1 MRNNVGKRVLAYLCV
16 LSLCLAYLPAFS
28 NTVTANAADAE
39 NAAASASADVTVT
52 MVDKGEIAVGKDK
65 NKTLMAEVP
74 VHAVDLNADGKID
87 IDETFKAMHET
98 YCPGGF
104 ESSVGQYGLSVD
116 KLWGVKTYNCGY
128 YVNDQY
134 ANGLTDVVKAGDSIK
149 AFLYKGSY
157 EEGTLDTYSYFS
169 TNKCNA
175 AVGKEVTLSLKAYEF
190 DENYNPVEKAYAGAT
205 LGTVSADGTFTAFS
219 NAVTDKDGKAAI
231 SFDKDG
237 TYVVSAKAPEGAS
250 ALVSPV
256 CIVTIASAD
265 VTVTMVDKGNIA
277 VGKDKNKTLM
287 AEVPVHAVDLNA
299 DGKIDVDETFKAM
312 HETYYPGG
320 YESGIQ
326 PGYVGVSVQKLWG
339 DTSGNFGYYVNDKS
353 SWSASDEVKSGDSIK
368 ALLYKGTYPALDIYS
383 YFSTNKCNAA
393 VGKEVTLSLK
403 AYEFD
408 ENYNPVEKAYAGATL
423 GTVSADGTFTAFS
436 NAVTDKDGKAAISFD
451 KAGTYVVSAKA
462 PEGESVLVSPVCIV
476 TVTPAQVIPESTPN
490 QKPGKDTD
498 KTTEEA
504 PAITITLTI
513 KKDTETATTE
523 AKTTE
528 AAQPSSAQKTVK
540 KTTAKVASVTS
551 AKKKQAAVQLKKVKK
566 ATGYQVQLS
575 TSKKFTKK
583 TTVTVNTKKVK
594 YTFKKL
600 KSGKTYYVRSRAY
613 RKENKT
619 TVYGKYS
626 RIAKIVV
633 K

>member
-39 NAAASASADVTVT
+39 NAAASADVTVT

-104 ESSVGQYGLSVD
+104 GSSVGQYGL
-116 KLWGVKTYNCGY
+116 
-128 YVNDQY
+128 
-134 ANGLTDVVKAGDSIK
+134 
-149 AFLYKGSY
+149 
-157 EEGTLDTYSYFS
+157 
-169 TNKCNA
+169 
-175 AVGKEVTLSLKAYEF
+175 
-190 DENYNPVEKAYAGAT
+190 GA
-205 LGTVSADGTFTAFS
+205 D
-219 NAVTDKDGKAAI
+219 
-231 SFDKDG
+231 
-237 TYVVSAKAPEGAS
+237 
-250 ALVSPV
+250 
-256 CIVTIASAD
+256 
-265 VTVTMVDKGNIA
+265 
-277 VGKDKNKTLM
+277 
-287 AEVPVHAVDLNA
+287 
-299 DGKIDVDETFKAM
+299 
-312 HETYYPGG
+312 
-320 YESGIQ
+320 
-326 PGYVGVSVQKLWG
+326 KLWG
-339 DTSGNFGYYVNDKS
+339 DTSGNFGYYVNNQYS
-353 SWSASDEVKSGDSIK
+353 NGLTDEVKAGDSVKEYIYKNGIK
-368 ALLYKGTYPALDIYS
+368 RSDQYS
-383 YFSTNKCNAA
+383 WFDVNKCNAA

-476 TVTPAQVIPESTPN
+476 TVTPAPVTPEPTPD

-523 AKTTE
+523 AKATE
-528 AAQPSSAQKTVK
+528 AARPSSAQKTVK

>member
-28 NTVTANAADAE
+28 STVTANAADAE
-39 NAAASASADVTVT
+39 NAVASADVTVT
-52 MVDKGEIAVGKDK
+52 MVDKGEIAVGKDE

-74 VHAVDLNADGKID
+74 VHAVDLNKDGKID

-104 ESSVGQYGLSVD
+104 ESSVGQYGLSVN
-116 KLWGVKTYNCGY
+116 KLWGDTSGSFGY
-128 YVNDQY
+128 YVNNNSAWSLADEVKTGDSVKGFIYKDGTTWSDQY
-134 ANGLTDVVKAGDSIK
+134 SWFDV
-149 AFLYKGSY
+149 
-157 EEGTLDTYSYFS
+157 
-169 TNKCNA
+169 NKCNA
-175 AVGKEVTLSLKAYEF
+175 AVGKKVTLALNAYGSGA
-190 DENYNPVEKAYAGAT
+190 DWNKVNPYAGAT

-277 VGKDKNKTLM
+277 VGNDKNKTLM

-299 DGKIDVDETFKAM
+299 DGKIDIDETFKAM
-312 HETYYPGG
+312 HETYCPGG
-320 YESGIQ
+320 FETGSGTYGAYITKIWGVETSNC
-326 PGYVGVSVQKLWG
+326 GY
-339 DTSGNFGYYVNDKS
+339 FVNDE
-353 SWSASDEVKSGDSIK
+353 SAGGLTQEVKTGDFITACVYNNEYDYDLSVSD
-368 ALLYKGTYPALDIYS
+368 YYTW
-383 YFSTNKCNAA
+383 FNVNKCD
-393 VGKEVTLSLK
+393 VQSGKSITLNLK
-403 AYEFD
+403 KYDGYD
-408 ENYNPVEKAYAGATL
+408 ENWNTIVKPYEGAVL
-423 GTVSADGTFTAFS
+423 GTVAADGTFTAFS
-436 NAVTDKDGKAAISFD
+436 NVVTDANGNATISFD

-462 PEGESVLVSPVCIV
+462 PEGARTIVSPVCIV
-476 TVTPAQVIPESTPN
+476 TVTPAQVTPEPTPD

-528 AAQPSSAQKTVK
+528 AVQPSSAQKTVK

-575 TSKKFTKK
+575 TSKKFAKK
-583 TTVTVNTKKVK
+583 TTVTINTKKVK

-626 RIAKIVV
+626 RIAKVVV

>member
-39 NAAASASADVTVT
+39 NAAASADVTVT
-52 MVDKGEIAVGKDK
+52 MVEKGEIAVGKDK
-65 NKTLMAEVP
+65 NETLMAEVP

-87 IDETFKAMHET
+87 INETFKAMHET

-116 KLWGVKTYNCGY
+116 KLWGDTSGNFGY
-128 YVNDQY
+128 YVNNNSAWSLADKVKTGDSVKGFIYKDGIKWSDQY
-134 ANGLTDVVKAGDSIK
+134 SWFDV
-149 AFLYKGSY
+149 
-157 EEGTLDTYSYFS
+157 
-169 TNKCNA
+169 NKCNA

-190 DENYNPVEKAYAGAT
+190 DKNYNPVEKAYAGAT

-287 AEVPVHAVDLNA
+287 AEVPVHAVDLDG
-299 DGKIDVDETFKAM
+299 DGKVSLDETLVAV
-312 HETYYPGG
+312 HEKYCPDG
-320 YESGIQ
+320 YTVSSGWVTKIW
-326 PGYVGVSVQKLWG
+326 GVSGAGAGFYRNNKSTGVVTDEIVENQ
-339 DTSGNFGYYVNDKS
+339 DQITAFIYVDSVAYSDRYGYFDQSTVTTTVNKD
-353 SWSASDEVKSGDSIK
+353 
-368 ALLYKGTYPALDIYS
+368 
-383 YFSTNKCNAA
+383 
-393 VGKEVTLSLK
+393 VTLSLSGTG
-403 AYEFD
+403 YND
-408 ENYNPVEKAYAGATL
+408 EWQTVTEPYAGATL
-423 GTVSADGTFTAFS
+423 GTVAADGTFTAIP
-436 NAVTDKDGKAAISFD
+436 NAVTDENGKVTFSFD
-451 KAGTYVVSAKA
+451 KAGIYLVSAQTAKDGK
-462 PEGESVLVSPVCIV
+462 PLVSPVCIV

-551 AKKKQAAVQLKKVKK
+551 AKKKQAAVLLKKVKK

>member
-28 NTVTANAADAE
+28 NTVTANAADTE
-39 NAAASASADVTVT
+39 NAVASADVTVT
-52 MVDKGEIAVGKDK
+52 MVDKGEIAVGKDE

-87 IDETFKAMHET
+87 LDETFKAMHET

-116 KLWGVKTYNCGY
+116 KLWGDTSGSFGY
-128 YVNDQY
+128 YVNNNSAWSLADEVKTGDSVKGFIYKDGIKWSDQY
-134 ANGLTDVVKAGDSIK
+134 SWFDV
-149 AFLYKGSY
+149 
-157 EEGTLDTYSYFS
+157 
-169 TNKCNA
+169 NKCNA

-265 VTVTMVDKGNIA
+265 VTVTMVDKGEIA

-299 DGKIDVDETFKAM
+299 DGKIDIDETFKAM
-312 HETYYPGG
+312 HETYCPGG
-320 YESGIQ
+320 FETGSGTYGAYITKIWGVETSNC
-326 PGYVGVSVQKLWG
+326 GY
-339 DTSGNFGYYVNDKS
+339 FVNDE
-353 SWSASDEVKSGDSIK
+353 SAGGLTQEVKTGDFITACVYNNEYDYDLSVSD
-368 ALLYKGTYPALDIYS
+368 YYTW
-383 YFSTNKCNAA
+383 FNVNKCD
-393 VGKEVTLSLK
+393 VQSGKSITLNLK
-403 AYEFD
+403 KYDGYD
-408 ENYNPVEKAYAGATL
+408 ENWNTIVKPYEGAVL
-423 GTVSADGTFTAFS
+423 GTVAADGTFTAFS
-436 NAVTDKDGKAAISFD
+436 NVVTDANGNATISFD

-462 PEGESVLVSPVCIV
+462 PEGARTIVSPVCIV

>member
-39 NAAASASADVTVT
+39 NAAASADVTVT
-52 MVDKGEIAVGKDK
+52 MVDKGEIAVGKDE

-116 KLWGVKTYNCGY
+116 KLWGDTSGSFGY
-128 YVNDQY
+128 YVNNNSAWSLADEVKTGDSVKGFIYKDGIKWSDQY
-134 ANGLTDVVKAGDSIK
+134 SWFDV
-149 AFLYKGSY
+149 
-157 EEGTLDTYSYFS
+157 
-169 TNKCNA
+169 NKCNA

-237 TYVVSAKAPEGAS
+237 TYVVSAKAQEGAS

-277 VGKDKNKTLM
+277 VGKDENKTLM

-299 DGKIDVDETFKAM
+299 DGKIDIDETFKAM
-312 HETYYPGG
+312 HETYCPGG
-320 YESGIQ
+320 FETGSGTYGAYITKIWGVETSNC
-326 PGYVGVSVQKLWG
+326 GY
-339 DTSGNFGYYVNDKS
+339 FVNDE
-353 SWSASDEVKSGDSIK
+353 SAGGLTQEVKTGDFITACVYDNEYDYDLSVSD
-368 ALLYKGTYPALDIYS
+368 YYTW
-383 YFSTNKCNAA
+383 FNVNKCD
-393 VGKEVTLSLK
+393 VQSGKSITLNLK
-403 AYEFD
+403 KYDGYD
-408 ENYNPVEKAYAGATL
+408 ENWNTIVKPYEGAVL
-423 GTVSADGTFTAFS
+423 GTVAADGTFTAFS
-436 NAVTDKDGKAAISFD
+436 NVVTDANGNATISFD

-462 PEGESVLVSPVCIV
+462 PEGARTIVSPVCIV
-476 TVTPAQVIPESTPN
+476 TVTPAPVIPESTPN

>member
-1 MRNNVGKRVLAYLCV
+1 MRNKVGKRVLAYLCM

-28 NTVTANAADAE
+28 STVTANAADAE
-39 NAAASASADVTVT
+39 NAVASVDVTVT
-52 MVDKGEIAVGKDK
+52 MVDKGNIAVGKDK

-74 VHAVDLNADGKID
+74 VHAVDLNKDGKID

-104 ESSVGQYGLSVD
+104 ESSVGQYGLSVN
-116 KLWGVKTYNCGY
+116 KLWGDTSGSFGY
-128 YVNDQY
+128 YVNNNSAWSLADEVKTGDSVKGFIYKDGTTWSDQY
-134 ANGLTDVVKAGDSIK
+134 SWFDV
-149 AFLYKGSY
+149 
-157 EEGTLDTYSYFS
+157 
-169 TNKCNA
+169 NKCNA
-175 AVGKEVTLSLKAYEF
+175 AVGKKVTLALNAYGSGA
-190 DENYNPVEKAYAGAT
+190 DWNKVNPYAGAT

-299 DGKIDVDETFKAM
+299 DGKIDIDETFKAM
-312 HETYYPGG
+312 HETYCPGG
-320 YESGIQ
+320 FETGSGTYGAYITKIWGVETSNC
-326 PGYVGVSVQKLWG
+326 GY
-339 DTSGNFGYYVNDKS
+339 FVNDE
-353 SWSASDEVKSGDSIK
+353 SAGGLTQEVKTGDFITACVYNNEYDYDLSVSD
-368 ALLYKGTYPALDIYS
+368 YYTW
-383 YFSTNKCNAA
+383 FNVNKCD
-393 VGKEVTLSLK
+393 VQSGKSITLNLK
-403 AYEFD
+403 KYDGYD
-408 ENYNPVEKAYAGATL
+408 ENWNTIVKPYEGAVL
-423 GTVSADGTFTAFS
+423 GTVAADGTFTAFS
-436 NAVTDKDGKAAISFD
+436 NVVTDANGNATISFD

-462 PEGESVLVSPVCIV
+462 PEGARTIVSPVCIV
-476 TVTPAQVIPESTPN
+476 TVTPAHVIPESTPN

-523 AKTTE
+523 AKATE
-528 AAQPSSAQKTVK
+528 AARPSSAQKTVK

>member
-16 LSLCLAYLPAFS
+16 LSLCLAYLPALS

-39 NAAASASADVTVT
+39 KAAASADVTVT
-52 MVDKGEIAVGKDK
+52 MVDKGEIAVGKDE

-74 VHAVDLNADGKID
+74 VHAVDLNTDGKID
-87 IDETFKAMHET
+87 INETFKAMHET

-116 KLWGVKTYNCGY
+116 KLWGDTSGSFGY
-128 YVNDQY
+128 YVNNNSAWSLADEVKTGDSVKGFIYKDGIKWSDQY
-134 ANGLTDVVKAGDSIK
+134 SWFDV
-149 AFLYKGSY
+149 
-157 EEGTLDTYSYFS
+157 
-169 TNKCNA
+169 NKCNA

-219 NAVTDKDGKAAI
+219 NAVTDKDGKATI

-265 VTVTMVDKGNIA
+265 VTVTMVDKGEIA
-277 VGKDKNKTLM
+277 VGKDENKTLM
-287 AEVPVHAVDLNA
+287 AEVPVHAVDLDG
-299 DGKIDVDETFKAM
+299 DGKVSLDETLVAV
-312 HETYYPGG
+312 HEKYCPDG
-320 YESGIQ
+320 YAVSSGWVTKIW
-326 PGYVGVSVQKLWG
+326 GVSGANTGFFRNNKLTTG
-339 DTSGNFGYYVNDKS
+339 VTDEIVENQDQITAFIYVDSVKFSDRYGYFDQSTVTATVNKD
-353 SWSASDEVKSGDSIK
+353 
-368 ALLYKGTYPALDIYS
+368 
-383 YFSTNKCNAA
+383 
-393 VGKEVTLSLK
+393 VTLSLSGTG
-403 AYEFD
+403 YND
-408 ENYNPVEKAYAGATL
+408 EWQTVTEPYAGATL
-423 GTVSADGTFTAFS
+423 GTVAADGTFTAIP
-436 NAVTDKDGKAAISFD
+436 NALTDENGKVTFSFD
-451 KAGTYVVSAKA
+451 KAGIYLVSARAAKDGK
-462 PEGESVLVSPVCIV
+462 PLVSPVCIV
-476 TVTPAQVIPESTPN
+476 TVTPAHVIPESTPN
-490 QKPGKDTD
+490 QKPGKDTE

>member
-39 NAAASASADVTVT
+39 NAVAIADVTVT
-52 MVDKGEIAVGKDK
+52 MVDKGEIAVGKDE

-74 VHAVDLNADGKID
+74 VHAVDLNDDGKID

-104 ESSVGQYGLSVD
+104 ESSVGQYGLSVN
-116 KLWGVKTYNCGY
+116 KLWGDTSGSFGY
-128 YVNDQY
+128 YVNNNSAWSLADEVKTGDSVKGFIYKDGTTWSDQY
-134 ANGLTDVVKAGDSIK
+134 SWFDV
-149 AFLYKGSY
+149 
-157 EEGTLDTYSYFS
+157 
-169 TNKCNA
+169 NKCNA
-175 AVGKEVTLSLKAYEF
+175 AVGKDVTLSLKTYEF
-190 DENYNPVEKAYAGAT
+190 DENWNTIVKPYEGAV
-205 LGTVSADGTFTAFS
+205 LGTVAADGTFTAFS
-219 NAVTDKDGKAAI
+219 NVVTDAN
-231 SFDKDG
+231 
-237 TYVVSAKAPEGAS
+237 
-250 ALVSPV
+250 
-256 CIVTIASAD
+256 
-265 VTVTMVDKGNIA
+265 GN
-277 VGKDKNKTLM
+277 
-287 AEVPVHAVDLNA
+287 
-299 DGKIDVDETFKAM
+299 
-312 HETYYPGG
+312 
-320 YESGIQ
+320 
-326 PGYVGVSVQKLWG
+326 
-339 DTSGNFGYYVNDKS
+339 
-353 SWSASDEVKSGDSIK
+353 
-368 ALLYKGTYPALDIYS
+368 
-383 YFSTNKCNAA
+383 
-393 VGKEVTLSLK
+393 
-403 AYEFD
+403 
-408 ENYNPVEKAYAGATL
+408 AT
-423 GTVSADGTFTAFS
+423 
-436 NAVTDKDGKAAISFD
+436 ISFD

-462 PEGESVLVSPVCIV
+462 PEGARTIVSPVCIV
-476 TVTPAQVIPESTPN
+476 TVTPAQVTPEPTPD

-498 KTTEEA
+498 KTTEET

-528 AAQPSSAQKTVK
+528 AAQPSSAQETVK
-540 KTTAKVASVTS
+540 KSTAKIASVTS

-566 ATGYQVQLS
+566 ATGYQLQLS

-583 TTVTVNTKKVK
+583 TTVTVNTKKVN

>member
-28 NTVTANAADAE
+28 NTVTANAADAK
-39 NAAASASADVTVT
+39 NAAVSADVTVT

-74 VHAVDLNADGKID
+74 VHAVDLNTDGKID
-87 IDETFKAMHET
+87 INETFKAMHET

-116 KLWGVKTYNCGY
+116 KLWGDTSGSFGY
-128 YVNDQY
+128 YVNNNSAWSLADEVKTGDSVKGFIYKDGIKWSDQY
-134 ANGLTDVVKAGDSIK
+134 SWFDV
-149 AFLYKGSY
+149 
-157 EEGTLDTYSYFS
+157 
-169 TNKCNA
+169 NKCNA

-219 NAVTDKDGKAAI
+219 NAVTDKDGKATI

-265 VTVTMVDKGNIA
+265 VTVTMVDKGEIA
-277 VGKDKNKTLM
+277 VGKDENKTLM
-287 AEVPVHAVDLNA
+287 AEVPVHAVDLDG
-299 DGKIDVDETFKAM
+299 DGKVSLDETLVAV
-312 HETYYPGG
+312 HEKYCPDG
-320 YESGIQ
+320 YAVSSGWVTKIW
-326 PGYVGVSVQKLWG
+326 GVSGANTGFFRNNKLTTG
-339 DTSGNFGYYVNDKS
+339 VTDEIVENQDQITAFIYVDSVKFSDRYGYFDQSTVTATVNKD
-353 SWSASDEVKSGDSIK
+353 
-368 ALLYKGTYPALDIYS
+368 
-383 YFSTNKCNAA
+383 
-393 VGKEVTLSLK
+393 VTLSLSGTG
-403 AYEFD
+403 YND
-408 ENYNPVEKAYAGATL
+408 EWQTVTEPYAGATL
-423 GTVSADGTFTAFS
+423 GTVAADGTFTAIP
-436 NAVTDKDGKAAISFD
+436 NALTDENGKVTFSFD
-451 KAGTYVVSAKA
+451 KAGIYLVSARAAKDGK
-462 PEGESVLVSPVCIV
+462 PLVSPVCIV
-476 TVTPAQVIPESTPN
+476 TVTPAHVIPESTPN
-490 QKPGKDTD
+490 QKPGKDTE

>member
-28 NTVTANAADAE
+28 NAVTANAADTE
-39 NAAASASADVTVT
+39 NAVASADVTVTMVDKGEIAVGKDENKTLMAEVPVHAVDLNADGKIDIDETFKAMHETYCPGGFESSVGQYGLSVDKLWGDTSGSFGYYVNNNSAWSLADEVKTGDSVKGFIYKDGIKWSDQYSWFDVNKCNAAVGKEVTLSLKSYVFENYNPVEKAYVGATLGTVSADGTFTAFSNAVTDKDGKAAISFDKDGTYVVSAKAPEGASALVSPVCIVTIASADVTVT

-87 IDETFKAMHET
+87 INETFKAMHET

-104 ESSVGQYGLSVD
+104 ESSEGQYGLSVD

-175 AVGKEVTLSLKAYEF
+175 AVGKEVTLSLKSYVF
-190 DENYNPVEKAYAGAT
+190 ENYNPVEKAY
-205 LGTVSADGTFTAFS
+205 V
-219 NAVTDKDGKAAI
+219 
-231 SFDKDG
+231 
-237 TYVVSAKAPEGAS
+237 
-250 ALVSPV
+250 
-256 CIVTIASAD
+256 
-265 VTVTMVDKGNIA
+265 
-277 VGKDKNKTLM
+277 
-287 AEVPVHAVDLNA
+287 
-299 DGKIDVDETFKAM
+299 
-312 HETYYPGG
+312 
-320 YESGIQ
+320 
-326 PGYVGVSVQKLWG
+326 
-339 DTSGNFGYYVNDKS
+339 
-353 SWSASDEVKSGDSIK
+353 
-368 ALLYKGTYPALDIYS
+368 
-383 YFSTNKCNAA
+383 
-393 VGKEVTLSLK
+393 
-403 AYEFD
+403 
-408 ENYNPVEKAYAGATL
+408 GATL

-462 PEGESVLVSPVCIV
+462 PEGENVLVSPVCIV

-504 PAITITLTI
+504 TAITITLTI

-551 AKKKQAAVQLKKVKK
+551 AKKKQAAVLLKKVKK

>member
-39 NAAASASADVTVT
+39 NAAASADVTVT
-52 MVDKGEIAVGKDK
+52 MVDKGEIAVGKDE

-74 VHAVDLNADGKID
+74 VHAVDLDGDGKVSL
-87 IDETFKAMHET
+87 DETLVAVHEK
-98 YCPGGF
+98 YCPDGYEVSTTGW
-104 ESSVGQYGLSVD
+104 VT
-116 KLWGVKTYNCGY
+116 KIWGVSDAAAGFYRNNKSTVVATKEIVENQ
-128 YVNDQY
+128 DQITAFIY
-134 ANGLTDVVKAGDSIK
+134 ADSK
-149 AFLYKGSY
+149 SY
-157 EEGTLDTYSYFS
+157 SDRYSYFDQS
-169 TNKCNA
+169 GTVTGA
-175 AVGKEVTLSLKAYEF
+175 GKEVTL
-190 DENYNPVEKAYAGAT
+190 
-205 LGTVSADGTFTAFS
+205 
-219 NAVTDKDGKAAI
+219 
-231 SFDKDG
+231 
-237 TYVVSAKAPEGAS
+237 
-250 ALVSPV
+250 
-256 CIVTIASAD
+256 
-265 VTVTMVDKGNIA
+265 
-277 VGKDKNKTLM
+277 
-287 AEVPVHAVDLNA
+287 H
-299 DGKIDVDETFKAM
+299 
-312 HETYYPGG
+312 
-320 YESGIQ
+320 
-326 PGYVGVSVQKLWG
+326 
-339 DTSGNFGYYVNDKS
+339 
-353 SWSASDEVKSGDSIK
+353 
-368 ALLYKGTYPALDIYS
+368 LLYTWSEYDPDTWEETKFTEP
-383 YFSTNKCNAA
+383 
-393 VGKEVTLSLK
+393 
-403 AYEFD
+403 
-408 ENYNPVEKAYAGATL
+408 YAGATL

-476 TVTPAQVIPESTPN
+476 TVTPAPVTPEPTPD

-523 AKTTE
+523 AKATE
-528 AAQPSSAQKTVK
+528 AARPSSAQKTVK
-540 KTTAKVASVTS
+540 KTIAKVASVTS

>member
-28 NTVTANAADAE
+28 NTVTANAADTE
-39 NAAASASADVTVT
+39 NAVASADVTVT
-52 MVDKGEIAVGKDK
+52 MVDKGEIAVGKDE

-74 VHAVDLNADGKID
+74 VHAVDLNAEGKID

-116 KLWGVKTYNCGY
+116 KLWGDTSGSFGY
-128 YVNDQY
+128 YVNNNSAWSLADEVKTGDSVKGFIYKDGIKWSDQY
-134 ANGLTDVVKAGDSIK
+134 SWFDV
-149 AFLYKGSY
+149 
-157 EEGTLDTYSYFS
+157 
-169 TNKCNA
+169 NKCNA

-265 VTVTMVDKGNIA
+265 VTVTMVDKGEIA

-299 DGKIDVDETFKAM
+299 DGKIDIDETFKAM
-312 HETYYPGG
+312 HETYCPGG
-320 YESGIQ
+320 FETGSGTYGAYITKIWGVETSNC
-326 PGYVGVSVQKLWG
+326 GY
-339 DTSGNFGYYVNDKS
+339 FVNDE
-353 SWSASDEVKSGDSIK
+353 SAGGLTQEVKTGDFITACVYNNEYDYDLSVSD
-368 ALLYKGTYPALDIYS
+368 YYTW
-383 YFSTNKCNAA
+383 FNVNKCD
-393 VGKEVTLSLK
+393 VQSGKSITLNLK
-403 AYEFD
+403 KYDGYD
-408 ENYNPVEKAYAGATL
+408 ENWNTIVKPYEGAVL
-423 GTVSADGTFTAFS
+423 GTVAADGTFTAFS
-436 NAVTDKDGKAAISFD
+436 NVVTDANGNATISFD

-462 PEGESVLVSPVCIV
+462 PEGARTIVSPVCIV

>member
-39 NAAASASADVTVT
+39 NAAASADVTVT

-134 ANGLTDVVKAGDSIK
+134 ANGLTDEVKAGDSIK

-175 AVGKEVTLSLKAYEF
+175 AVGKEVTLSLKAYQF

-265 VTVTMVDKGNIA
+265 VTVTMVDKGEIA

-287 AEVPVHAVDLNA
+287 AEVPVHAVDLDG
-299 DGKIDVDETFKAM
+299 DGKVSLDETLVAV
-312 HETYYPGG
+312 HDNYCPDG
-320 YESGIQ
+320 YTVSSGWVTKIW
-326 PGYVGVSVQKLWG
+326 GVSGAGAGFYRNNKSTDVVTDEIVENQ
-339 DTSGNFGYYVNDKS
+339 DQITAFIYVDSAAYSDRYGYFDQSTVTTAVNKD
-353 SWSASDEVKSGDSIK
+353 
-368 ALLYKGTYPALDIYS
+368 
-383 YFSTNKCNAA
+383 
-393 VGKEVTLSLK
+393 VTLSLSGTG
-403 AYEFD
+403 YND
-408 ENYNPVEKAYAGATL
+408 EWETVTEPYAGAML
-423 GTVSADGTFTAFS
+423 GTVAADGTFTAIP
-436 NAVTDKDGKAAISFD
+436 NAVTDENGKVTFSFD
-451 KAGTYVVSAKA
+451 KAGTYLVSAQTAKDGK
-462 PEGESVLVSPVCIV
+462 PLVSPVCIV
-476 TVTPAQVIPESTPN
+476 TVTPAPVTPEPTPD

-528 AAQPSSAQKTVK
+528 AARPSSAQKTVK

>member
-28 NTVTANAADAE
+28 NTVTANAADAK
-39 NAAASASADVTVT
+39 NAAVSADVTVT

-74 VHAVDLNADGKID
+74 VHAVDLNTDGKID
-87 IDETFKAMHET
+87 INETFKAMHET

-116 KLWGVKTYNCGY
+116 KLWGDTSGSFGY
-128 YVNDQY
+128 YVNNNSAWSLADEVKTGDSVKGFIYKDGIKWSDQY
-134 ANGLTDVVKAGDSIK
+134 SWFDV
-149 AFLYKGSY
+149 
-157 EEGTLDTYSYFS
+157 
-169 TNKCNA
+169 NKCNA

-277 VGKDKNKTLM
+277 VGKDENKTLM

-299 DGKIDVDETFKAM
+299 DGKIDIDETFKAM
-312 HETYYPGG
+312 HETYCPGG
-320 YESGIQ
+320 FETGSGTYGAYITKIWGVETSNC
-326 PGYVGVSVQKLWG
+326 GY
-339 DTSGNFGYYVNDKS
+339 FVNDE
-353 SWSASDEVKSGDSIK
+353 SAGGLTQEVKTGDFITACVYNNEYDYDLSVSD
-368 ALLYKGTYPALDIYS
+368 YYTW
-383 YFSTNKCNAA
+383 FNVNKCD
-393 VGKEVTLSLK
+393 VQSGKSITLNLK
-403 AYEFD
+403 KYDGYD
-408 ENYNPVEKAYAGATL
+408 ENWNTIVKPYEGAVL
-423 GTVSADGTFTAFS
+423 GTVAADGTFTAFS
-436 NAVTDKDGKAAISFD
+436 NVVTDANGNATISFD

-462 PEGESVLVSPVCIV
+462 PEGARTIVSPVCIV
-476 TVTPAQVIPESTPN
+476 TVTPAHVIPESTPN
-490 QKPGKDTD
+490 QKPGKDTE

>member
-28 NTVTANAADAE
+28 NTVTANAADAK
-39 NAAASASADVTVT
+39 NAAVSADVTVT

-74 VHAVDLNADGKID
+74 VHAVDLNTDGKID
-87 IDETFKAMHET
+87 INETFKAMHET

-116 KLWGVKTYNCGY
+116 KLWGDTSGSFGY
-128 YVNDQY
+128 YVNNNSAWSLADEVKTGDSVKGFIYKDGIKWSDQY
-134 ANGLTDVVKAGDSIK
+134 SWFDV
-149 AFLYKGSY
+149 
-157 EEGTLDTYSYFS
+157 
-169 TNKCNA
+169 NKCNA
-175 AVGKEVTLSLKAYEF
+175 AVGKKVTLALNAYGSGA
-190 DENYNPVEKAYAGAT
+190 DWNKVNPYAGAT

-277 VGKDKNKTLM
+277 VGKDENKTLM
-287 AEVPVHAVDLNA
+287 AEVPVHAVDLDG
-299 DGKIDVDETFKAM
+299 DGKVSLDETLVAV
-312 HETYYPGG
+312 HEKYCPDG
-320 YESGIQ
+320 YTVSSGWVTKIW
-326 PGYVGVSVQKLWG
+326 GVSGAGAGFYRNNKSTGVVTDEIVENQ
-339 DTSGNFGYYVNDKS
+339 DQITAFIYVDSAAYSDRYGYFDQSTVTTTVNKD
-353 SWSASDEVKSGDSIK
+353 
-368 ALLYKGTYPALDIYS
+368 
-383 YFSTNKCNAA
+383 
-393 VGKEVTLSLK
+393 VTLSLSGTG
-403 AYEFD
+403 YND
-408 ENYNPVEKAYAGATL
+408 EWQTVTEPYAGATL
-423 GTVSADGTFTAFS
+423 GTVAADGTFTAIP
-436 NAVTDKDGKAAISFD
+436 NAVTDENGKVTFSFGKAGIYLVSAQTAKDGK
-451 KAGTYVVSAKA
+451 
-462 PEGESVLVSPVCIV
+462 PLVSPVCIV

-504 PAITITLTI
+504 TAITITLTI

-551 AKKKQAAVQLKKVKK
+551 AKKKQAAVLLKKVKK

>member
-28 NTVTANAADAE
+28 NAVTANAADTE
-39 NAAASASADVTVT
+39 NAVASADVTVT
-52 MVDKGEIAVGKDK
+52 MVDKGEIAVGKDE

-87 IDETFKAMHET
+87 INETFKAMHET

-116 KLWGVKTYNCGY
+116 KLWGDTSGSFGY
-128 YVNDQY
+128 YVNNNSAWSLADEVKTGDSVKGFIYKDGIKWSDQY
-134 ANGLTDVVKAGDSIK
+134 SWFDV
-149 AFLYKGSY
+149 
-157 EEGTLDTYSYFS
+157 
-169 TNKCNA
+169 NKCNA

-190 DENYNPVEKAYAGAT
+190 DKNYNPVEKAYAGAT

-256 CIVTIASAD
+256 CIVTIASAE

-277 VGKDKNKTLM
+277 VGNDKNKTLM
-287 AEVPVHAVDLNA
+287 AEVPVHAVDLDG
-299 DGKIDVDETFKAM
+299 DGKVSLDETLVAV
-312 HETYYPGG
+312 HEKYCPDG
-320 YESGIQ
+320 YTVSSGWVTKIW
-326 PGYVGVSVQKLWG
+326 GVSGAGAGFYRNNKSTGVVTDEIVENQ
-339 DTSGNFGYYVNDKS
+339 DQITAFIYVDSAAYSDRYGYFDQSTVTTTVNKD
-353 SWSASDEVKSGDSIK
+353 
-368 ALLYKGTYPALDIYS
+368 
-383 YFSTNKCNAA
+383 
-393 VGKEVTLSLK
+393 VTLSLSGTG
-403 AYEFD
+403 YND
-408 ENYNPVEKAYAGATL
+408 EWQTVTEPYAGATL
-423 GTVSADGTFTAFS
+423 GTVAADGTFTAIP
-436 NAVTDKDGKAAISFD
+436 NAVTDENGKVTFSFD
-451 KAGTYVVSAKA
+451 KAGVYLVSAQTAKDGK
-462 PEGESVLVSPVCIV
+462 PLVSPVCIV
-476 TVTPAQVIPESTPN
+476 TVTPAPVTPEPTPD

-528 AAQPSSAQKTVK
+528 AVKTSSAQKAVK

-566 ATGYQVQLS
+566 ATGYQVQIS

>member
-39 NAAASASADVTVT
+39 NAAASADVTVT
-52 MVDKGEIAVGKDK
+52 MVDKGEIAVGKDE

-87 IDETFKAMHET
+87 INETFKAMHET

-116 KLWGVKTYNCGY
+116 KLWGDTSGSFGY
-128 YVNDQY
+128 YVNNNSAWSLADEVKTGDSVKGFIYKDGIKWSDQY
-134 ANGLTDVVKAGDSIK
+134 SWFDV
-149 AFLYKGSY
+149 
-157 EEGTLDTYSYFS
+157 
-169 TNKCNA
+169 NKCNA

-250 ALVSPV
+250 TLVSPV

-287 AEVPVHAVDLNA
+287 AEVPVHAVDLDG
-299 DGKIDVDETFKAM
+299 DGKVSLDETLVAV
-312 HETYYPGG
+312 HEKYCPDG
-320 YESGIQ
+320 YTVSSGWVTKIW
-326 PGYVGVSVQKLWG
+326 GVSGAGAGFYRNNKSTGVVTDEIVENQ
-339 DTSGNFGYYVNDKS
+339 DQITAFIYVDSVAYSDRYGYFDQSTVTTTVNKD
-353 SWSASDEVKSGDSIK
+353 
-368 ALLYKGTYPALDIYS
+368 
-383 YFSTNKCNAA
+383 
-393 VGKEVTLSLK
+393 VTLSLSGTG
-403 AYEFD
+403 YND
-408 ENYNPVEKAYAGATL
+408 EWQTVTEPYAGATL
-423 GTVSADGTFTAFS
+423 GTVAADGTFTAIP
-436 NAVTDKDGKAAISFD
+436 NAVTDENGKVTFSFD
-451 KAGTYVVSAKA
+451 KAGIYLVSAQAAKDGK
-462 PEGESVLVSPVCIV
+462 PLVSPVCIV
-476 TVTPAQVIPESTPN
+476 TVTPAHVIPESTPN

-540 KTTAKVASVTS
+540 KTTAKVTSVTS

>member
-39 NAAASASADVTVT
+39 NAAASADVTVT
-52 MVDKGEIAVGKDK
+52 MVDKGEIAVGKD
-65 NKTLMAEVP
+65 
-74 VHAVDLNADGKID
+74 
-87 IDETFKAMHET
+87 
-98 YCPGGF
+98 
-104 ESSVGQYGLSVD
+104 
-116 KLWGVKTYNCGY
+116 
-128 YVNDQY
+128 
-134 ANGLTDVVKAGDSIK
+134 
-149 AFLYKGSY
+149 
-157 EEGTLDTYSYFS
+157 
-169 TNKCNA
+169 
-175 AVGKEVTLSLKAYEF
+175 
-190 DENYNPVEKAYAGAT
+190 ENE
-205 LGTVSADGTFTAFS
+205 
-219 NAVTDKDGKAAI
+219 
-231 SFDKDG
+231 
-237 TYVVSAKAPEGAS
+237 
-250 ALVSPV
+250 
-256 CIVTIASAD
+256 
-265 VTVTMVDKGNIA
+265 
-277 VGKDKNKTLM
+277 TLM

-312 HETYYPGG
+312 HETYCPGG

-326 PGYVGVSVQKLWG
+326 AGYVGVSVQKLWG

-476 TVTPAQVIPESTPN
+476 TVTPAPVTPEPTPD

>member
-39 NAAASASADVTVT
+39 KAEASADVTVT
-52 MVDKGEIAVGKDK
+52 MVDKGEIAVGKDE

-116 KLWGVKTYNCGY
+116 KLWGDTSGSFGY
-128 YVNDQY
+128 YVNNNSAWSLADEVKTGDSVKGFIYKDGIKWSDQY
-134 ANGLTDVVKAGDSIK
+134 SWFDV
-149 AFLYKGSY
+149 
-157 EEGTLDTYSYFS
+157 
-169 TNKCNA
+169 NKCNA
-175 AVGKEVTLSLKAYEF
+175 TVGEKVTLALNVYGSGADWDKV
-190 DENYNPVEKAYAGAT
+190 NPCTGAT

-219 NAVTDKDGKAAI
+219 NAVTDKDGKATI
-231 SFDKDG
+231 SFDKTG

-256 CIVTIASAD
+256 CIVT
-265 VTVTMVDKGNIA
+265 
-277 VGKDKNKTLM
+277 
-287 AEVPVHAVDLNA
+287 
-299 DGKIDVDETFKAM
+299 
-312 HETYYPGG
+312 
-320 YESGIQ
+320 
-326 PGYVGVSVQKLWG
+326 
-339 DTSGNFGYYVNDKS
+339 
-353 SWSASDEVKSGDSIK
+353 
-368 ALLYKGTYPALDIYS
+368 
-383 YFSTNKCNAA
+383 
-393 VGKEVTLSLK
+393 
-403 AYEFD
+403 
-408 ENYNPVEKAYAGATL
+408 
-423 GTVSADGTFTAFS
+423 
-436 NAVTDKDGKAAISFD
+436 
-451 KAGTYVVSAKA
+451 
-462 PEGESVLVSPVCIV
+462 
-476 TVTPAQVIPESTPN
+476 VTPAPVTPEPTPD
-490 QKPGKDTD
+490 QKPGKETD

-528 AAQPSSAQKTVK
+528 AAQPSSAQETVK

-583 TTVTVNTKKVK
+583 TTVTINTKKVK

-626 RIAKIVV
+626 RIAKVVV

>member
-28 NTVTANAADAE
+28 NTVTANAADTE
-39 NAAASASADVTVT
+39 NAVASADVTVT
-52 MVDKGEIAVGKDK
+52 MVDKGEIAVGKDE

-116 KLWGVKTYNCGY
+116 KLWGDTSGSFGY
-128 YVNDQY
+128 YVNNNSAWSLADEVKTGDSVKGFIYKDGIKWSDQY
-134 ANGLTDVVKAGDSIK
+134 SWFDV
-149 AFLYKGSY
+149 
-157 EEGTLDTYSYFS
+157 
-169 TNKCNA
+169 NKCNA

-265 VTVTMVDKGNIA
+265 VTVTMVDKGEIA

-299 DGKIDVDETFKAM
+299 DGKIDIDETFKAM
-312 HETYYPGG
+312 HETYCPGG
-320 YESGIQ
+320 FETGSGTYGAYITKIWGVETSNC
-326 PGYVGVSVQKLWG
+326 GY
-339 DTSGNFGYYVNDKS
+339 FVNDE
-353 SWSASDEVKSGDSIK
+353 SAGGLTQEVKTGDFITACVYNNEYDYDLSVSD
-368 ALLYKGTYPALDIYS
+368 YYTW
-383 YFSTNKCNAA
+383 FNVNKCD
-393 VGKEVTLSLK
+393 VQSGKSITLNLK
-403 AYEFD
+403 KYDGYD
-408 ENYNPVEKAYAGATL
+408 ENWNTIVKPYEGAVL
-423 GTVSADGTFTAFS
+423 GTVAADGTFTAFS
-436 NAVTDKDGKAAISFD
+436 NVVTDANGNATISFD

-462 PEGESVLVSPVCIV
+462 PEGARTIVSPVCIV